1 MTYFS
6 NTLLWI
12 LFSKMHTKRIGIQ
25 QKNIVYRLQSVKRGR
40 EREKGEGMY
49 RYLVIRD
56 LALLIIFF

>member
-25 QKNIVYRLQSVKRGR
+25 QKNIVFRLQSVKRGR

-49 RYLVIRD
+49 T
-56 LALLIIFF
+56 LLLGI